1 MGAGIY
7 KGGEEKK
14 KENRLLHHKVAA
26 LSTAVTRPVSDRT
39 GSKQQTIQLLL
50 QTPAR
55 LSEEQHLLWSQTR
68 PRLHADDEPGSEEHR
83 ACRFRR

>member
-1 MGAGIY
+1 MLFDGSRCLQRRRR
-7 KGGEEKK
+7 KK

-26 LSTAVTRPVSDRT
+26 LSTTVSDRT

-50 QTPAR
+50 QIPVR
-55 LSEEQHLLWSQTR
+55 LFEEQHLLWSPTR
-68 PRLHADDEPGSEEHR
+68 PLLHADDEPGSEEHR